1 MRPVASR
8 EGLLVRELAGEVVV
22 YDLER
27 HEAHC
32 LNQSAGLVFKY
43 SDGRSTVAE
52 IAARLQAELKL
63 PVDEG
68 IVWLA
73 LGQLDEAGLLAQEP
87 ARPRK
92 LGGWSRRD
100 AMLRMGIGL
109 AVLLPAVT
117 SILVP
122 SPAEASA
129 TCVPS
134 TACSGASGAPCY
146 RTSSAFCGQ
155 GCTCQP
161 GACTG
166 NCCDGSGQQC
176 SY

>member
-8 EGLLVRELAGEVVV
+8 EGLLVRELAEEVVV

-32 LNQSAGLVFKY
+32 LNRTAGLVFKC

-52 IAARLQAELKL
+52 IAARLQTELKL
-63 PVDEG
+63 PADEA

-73 LGQLDEAGLLAQEP
+73 LDSLDEAGLLAHKP
-87 ARPRK
+87 ARPRES
-92 LGGWSRRD
+92 GGWSRRD

-109 AVLLPAVT
+109 GMLLPVVT

-122 SPAEASA
+122 TPAEAAA

-134 TACSGASGAPCY
+134 GACGTNSGAPCY
-146 RTSSAFCGQ
+146 RTSSSLCGQ
-155 GCTCQP
+155 GCTCQ
-161 GACTG
+161 GSTCSSG
-166 NCCDGSGQQC
+166 CCDGSGVNC